1 MQRRRPEKALIGKLD
16 VAPIEADSV
25 HFVGA
30 TGPVSGARLLLFGA
44 TDAPATP
51 KQLEATIDGLDDYLQ
66 VGKQVLEDSLCNWQ
80 KSPTT
85 FVYFRG

>member
-1 MQRRRPEKALIGKLD
+1 M
-16 VAPIEADSV
+16 VTPIEADSV

-30 TGPVSGARLLLFGA
+30 TGPLSGARLLLGA
-44 TDAPATP
+44 AGAQATP
-51 KQLEATIDGLDDYLQ
+51 KQVELIIDGLDDYLH

-80 KSPTT
+80 KNPTS